1 MQILLLDNFEDIGKH
16 LSASSSGHE
25 VNDVFLTQEWFA
37 NLAATGFDSAA
48 RPRLWAFEQDGR
60 IVGCVPMAD
69 GFRSDAPMGTT
80 LASLSNYYSCLYGP
94 IVPGKALPAQAWAT
108 LARAIRQHPDH
119 WPVID
124 FHPLDTESDFF
135 SGMLAGLKAEGY
147 WTDTLFCF
155 GNWFFE
161 VEGRDYSQY
170 LASRTS
176 KLRSNISRARKKLD
190 TTCSWNIEVVT
201 DEGPALET
209 AIAEFERVYNLSW
222 KQPEPYPEFIPSLCR
237 LAARQGWLRLG
248 LLNVEGQTIA
258 AQLWFVVN
266 GRALIYKI
274 AYDQAHAALSAGA
287 VLTADMIRRVIDG
300 DKVQEVDYLSG
311 DDSYKRHW
319 MSRRRERFG
328 IIAFNPRTIGGFIAG
343 SKHFLGKRIKHL
355 RSRLEARFRPAT
367 ASAAD

>member
-1 MQILLLDNFEDIGKH
+1 
-16 LSASSSGHE
+16 

-108 LARAIRQHPDH
+108 LARAIRQNPDH

-135 SGMLAGLKAEGY
+135 SGMLAGLKAGSY

-176 KLRSNISRARKKLD
+176 SCAAIFRAQGRSSIPPAPGTSKSSPTRGLRWRQQSR
-190 TTCSWNIEVVT
+190 V
-201 DEGPALET
+201 
-209 AIAEFERVYNLSW
+209 
-222 KQPEPYPEFIPSLCR
+222 
-237 LAARQGWLRLG
+237 
-248 LLNVEGQTIA
+248 
-258 AQLWFVVN
+258 
-266 GRALIYKI
+266 RACL
-274 AYDQAHAALSAGA
+274 QS
-287 VLTADMIRRVIDG
+287 
-300 DKVQEVDYLSG
+300 E
-311 DDSYKRHW
+311 
-319 MSRRRERFG
+319 
-328 IIAFNPRTIGGFIAG
+328 
-343 SKHFLGKRIKHL
+343 
-355 RSRLEARFRPAT
+355 LEAA
-367 ASAAD
+367 